1 MLINEV
7 IGPHEGREL
16 ELMIQGVKPAAI
28 IYNEELARW
37 TKAIMKYGWTMIDV
51 GEDQLVVSRS
61 RAHAQELV
69 RLITQPGTVVGTDRT
84 AYFTRMGQLL
94 GYSADDI
101 THFLHR
107 IQNPAWLSKLSMQV
121 GVNNAMG
128 KFIDYE
134 LGPLAARLSKIGA
147 GALKA
152 ATSVG
157 AGLATYSGG
166 LNAGEDEELARIRA
180 KELPR

>member
-7 IGPHEGREL
+7 IGPHIGKEL
-16 ELMIQGVKPAAI
+16 ELMIQGTKPAAI
-28 IYNEELARW
+28 ISSEDLARW
-37 TKAIMKYGWTMIDV
+37 STAIKKYGWTVLDA
-51 GEDQLVVSRS
+51 GEDSIVVSRS
-61 RAHAQELV
+61 RAHAQELF
-69 RLITQPGTVVGTDRT
+69 RLIVLPPSDRT
-84 AYFTRMGQLL
+84 AYFTKMGQLL

-101 THFLHR
+101 AHFLHR
-107 IQNPAWLSKLSMQV
+107 IQNPIWLSKLSMRV
-121 GVNNAMG
+121 GANNFVG

-152 ATSVG
+152 ATGVG

-166 LNAGEDEELARIRA
+166 LNAGEAEELARIRA
-180 KELPR
+180 NQTVPTK